1 MKSEKR
7 MRKHTRTSPLLTS
20 PAGEE
25 PRHSVKSL
33 STSHSPSRKCP
44 PLQGR
49 VGVGSLAMLYHPGR
63 CRKGAIRAFREELSL
78 TRGLLPALKAV
89 GYRENQRVL
98 TPRQV
103 NVIAEYIGEP

>member
-1 MKSEKR
+1 MPMK
-7 MRKHTRTSPLLTS
+7 KHNTSST

-25 PRHSVKSL
+25 PRHLSASH
-33 STSHSPSRKCP
+33 STSCKCP

-49 VGVGSLAMLYHPGR
+49 VGVGSLAMRYYPGR
-63 CRKGAIRAFREELSL
+63 GYKRAVALFRSEISL

-103 NVIAEYIGEP
+103 KVIEEYLGEP

>member
-1 MKSEKR
+1 MK
-7 MRKHTRTSPLLTS
+7 KHFKTRPLLTS

-63 CRKGAIRAFREELSL
+63 CRKGAIRAFREELCL
-78 TRGLLPALKAV
+78 TRGLLPALEKL
-89 GYRENQRVL
+89 GYKPTQRIL

-103 NVIAEYIGEP
+103 KLIEHYLGEP